1 MSIRSLGKQTLI
13 YGIGTILARIVTFLL
28 LPLYTNVFTTE
39 EYGVVALAYAF
50 IGFTIMLYRYGMD
63 AALMKYYVEAK
74 GEEKKKYFTIIF
86 VSQILTSIMFSG
98 VLYVF
103 SSVLAP
109 IFLGGDYEFLMQL
122 VAVIL
127 FFDAL
132 WMLPLLI
139 LRAEEKPRHYILLS
153 LLNVVLLM
161 SLNIYLVVYKGMG
174 IQGVLIGNIVASG
187 ILLLATL
194 PIIFRNIR
202 ISLLDKV
209 VLKQVLRFGLPFF
222 PAGIFTM
229 IMELS
234 DRYLLEWMTNTA
246 LVGIYSAGNKL
257 GMFGMLMVMGF
268 NMGWMPYFLKIGK
281 QKDAPIIFARIATY
295 FLGISG
301 FFIVLISLWIDYVVR
316 INIGNV
322 TVFGSEF
329 WSSTRVVPLILLG
342 YYFSGLFVL
351 QLPGVFI
358 LNKTKWM
365 PIMRGSGAIVSITAN
380 LILIPI
386 FDITGAAMAKALAYF
401 CMATAI
407 YIMTR
412 NIYPI
417 PFRPRS
423 ILFPIVFM
431 LIIIAVPL
439 SNELRLLITILY
451 PVLWFLLVAEKTDI
465 EKIKSLYRKK

>member
-1 MSIRSLGKQTLI
+1 M
-13 YGIGTILARIVTFLL
+13 LL
-28 LPLYTNVFTTE
+28 
-39 EYGVVALAYAF
+39 
-50 IGFTIMLYRYGMD
+50 
-63 AALMKYYVEAK
+63 
-74 GEEKKKYFTIIF
+74 
-86 VSQILTSIMFSG
+86 
-98 VLYVF
+98 VL
-103 SSVLAP
+103 
-109 IFLGGDYEFLMQL
+109 
-122 VAVIL
+122 
-127 FFDAL
+127 
-132 WMLPLLI
+132 
-139 LRAEEKPRHYILLS
+139 
-153 LLNVVLLM
+153 
-161 SLNIYLVVYKGMG
+161 
-174 IQGVLIGNIVASG
+174 
-187 ILLLATL
+187 
-194 PIIFRNIR
+194 
-202 ISLLDKV
+202 
-209 VLKQVLRFGLPFF
+209 
-222 PAGIFTM
+222 
-229 IMELS
+229 
-234 DRYLLEWMTNTA
+234 
-246 LVGIYSAGNKL
+246 
-257 GMFGMLMVMGF
+257 GF
-268 NMGWMPYFLKIGK
+268 NMGWTPYFLKIGK
-281 QKDAPIIFARIATY
+281 QKDAPIIFARVATY

-301 FFIVLISLWIDYVVR
+301 FFIVIISLWIDYVVR

>member
-1 MSIRSLGKQTLI
+1 MSIRTLGKQSLI
-13 YGIGTILARIVTFLL
+13 YGIGTILTRIVTFLL
-28 LPLYTNVFTTE
+28 LPLYTNVFTAA
-39 EYGVVALAYAF
+39 EYGVVSLAYAF

-63 AALMKYYVEAK
+63 AALMKYYIEAE
-74 GEEKKKYFTIIF
+74 GEEKKKYFTTIF
-86 VSQILTSIMFSG
+86 ISQVITSLI
-98 VLYVF
+98 F
-103 SSVLAP
+103 SSLLFISASMIAP
-109 IFLGGDYEFLMQL
+109 IILGGSYTFLIQL

-127 FFDAL
+127 FFDVL
-132 WMLPLLI
+132 WMLPLLV
-139 LRAEEKPRHYILLS
+139 LRAEEKPKHYIILS

-161 SLNIYLVVYKGMG
+161 SFNIYLVVYRGMG

-187 ILLLATL
+187 TLLLATL
-194 PIIFRNIR
+194 PIIFRNIGVSY
-202 ISLLDKV
+202 IDKV

-234 DRYLLEWMTNTA
+234 DRYLLEWMTNTS

-257 GMFGMLMVMGF
+257 GMFGMLLVLGF
-268 NMGWMPYFLKIGK
+268 NMGWTPYFLKIGK
-281 QKDAPIIFARIATY
+281 QKDAPIIFARVATY

-301 FFIVLISLWIDYVVR
+301 FFIVFISLWIDYVVR

-329 WSSTRVVPLILLG
+329 WSSTQVVPLILLG
-342 YYFSGLFVL
+342 YYFSGLFIL

-365 PIMRGSGAIVSITAN
+365 PIMRGSGAIVSLIAN

-386 FDITGAAMAKALAYF
+386 FDITGAAMAKVLAYF

-407 YIMTR
+407 YFMTR
-412 NIYPI
+412 KIYPI
-417 PFRPRS
+417 PFRLRS
-423 ILFPIVFM
+423 ILFPIIFM
-431 LIIIAVPL
+431 LIIIAIPL
-439 SNELRLLITILY
+439 TNELRLLLTILY

-465 EKIKSLYRKK
+465 DKIKRLYRK